1 VAKSILVVN
10 NQLGAAT
17 ILGIML
23 ERSGFNVLRVDNAFA
38 ALAMI
43 EEITP
48 DVFVISTV
56 LPEIDGIELCKQIR
70 LRPGSAQTP
79 IIILSVKGDLTE
91 IEQSFE
97 AGAND
102 CLIQPIL
109 CHDLLLAI
117 QRVLRTAKTKPL
129 VN

>member
-23 ERSGFNVLRVDNAFA
+23 ERNGFTVLRVGDAPA
-38 ALAMI
+38 VLTMI
-43 EEITP
+43 EEELTP
-48 DVFVISTV
+48 DVFVISAV
-56 LPEIDGIELCKQIR
+56 LPGINGIELCRQIR
-70 LRPGSAQTP
+70 LRPCSARVP
-79 IIILSVKGDLTE
+79 IIILAVRGDFKE

-97 AGAND
+97 AGADD

-109 CHDLLLAI
+109 CHDLLMAV
-117 QRVLRTAKTKPL
+117 QRVL
-129 VN
+129 